1 MILFKFIYLF
11 CYTNIYDSLI
21 NFKFQN
27 NIYRKK
33 FYQELAKILKKGD
46 FILGYNVSL
55 LEKKIAKY
63 VNTKYC
69 ISCSSG
75 TDALLMSLMAYNIK
89 PGDVVFTIVYSYI
102 STAEVI
108 EFLGAT
114 PVFIDIDPATYNM
127 DSSDLANTI
136 KNIKKKFYFK
146 YSKEFKKKKQN

>member
-1 MILFKFIYLF
+1 MIP
-11 CYTNIYDSLI
+11 LI
-21 NFKFQN
+21 NFKSQN

-33 FYQELAKILKKGD
+33 ILSGISKNIKKGD
-46 FILGYNVSL
+46 FILGHNVSL

-89 PGDVVFTIVYSYI
+89 PGDVVFTTVYSYI

-136 KNIKKKFYFK
+136 KNIKKKNFTSNIPK
-146 YSKEFKKKKQN
+146 N